1 MSVIRILLC
10 QLRNHGDVIRIFPL
24 IDAIKDIHPD
34 WYIGFTCFEDM
45 VETCELNH
53 NIDIII
59 PQPRFSPVTDTQGG
73 TRILDCAIFRDAVE
87 KVRKEQFDVYVDL
100 HGVFQSALFG
110 AMCNIKTR
118 LGRSEETSKDGATLF
133 YTDICQITKKELNR
147 MERHFVVTNE
157 LFPEIVPLPNKKISG
172 DKVVIFPGSSK
183 NGILKRWKTDYYV
196 QLANRLSKDTTVVF
210 ILGIEEQDIKFD
222 LENETNCYIKICS
235 KWSQVDE
242 EISNAK
248 LVIGND
254 AAYVHFAVWKNI
266 PTIEIC
272 GPLSP
277 IINGVWSYGIGE
289 TIFNPFRCK
298 CPNVWNGVC
307 DKKHE
312 CMDGITVETV
322 YESAIKYL

>member
-1 MSVIRILLC
+1 MRILLC
-10 QLRNHGDVIRIFPL
+10 QLRNHGDIIRIFPL
-24 IDAIKDIHPD
+24 IDAIKEIHPD
-34 WYIGFTCFEDM
+34 WYIGFTCFDDM

-73 TRILDCAIFRDAVE
+73 TRILDCTVFRNAVE
-87 KVRKEQFDVYVDL
+87 IVRKEQFDVYIDL

-133 YTDICQITKKELNR
+133 YTNICQISEKELNR
-147 MERHFVVTNE
+147 MERHFIVVNQ
-157 LFPEIVPLPNKKISG
+157 LFPEIVPLSNKKKLG
-172 DKVVIFPGSSK
+172 EHVVIFPGSSK
-183 NGILKRWKTDYYV
+183 KGILKRWKTDYYI
-196 QLANRLSKDTTVVF
+196 QLANRLSGDYRVSFV
-210 ILGIEEQDIKFD
+210 LGVEEQDIKSD
-222 LENETNCYIKICS
+222 LENKTDCLVKICS
-235 KWSQVDE
+235 SWSQVDE
-242 EISNAK
+242 EMSNAK

-277 IINGVWSYGIGE
+277 VINGVWNYGIGE
-289 TIFNPFRCK
+289 TVFNLVRCK
-298 CPNVWNGVC
+298 CPNVWNGIC

-312 CMDGITVETV
+312 CMDEISVESV
-322 YESAIKYL
+322 YESTKKYL